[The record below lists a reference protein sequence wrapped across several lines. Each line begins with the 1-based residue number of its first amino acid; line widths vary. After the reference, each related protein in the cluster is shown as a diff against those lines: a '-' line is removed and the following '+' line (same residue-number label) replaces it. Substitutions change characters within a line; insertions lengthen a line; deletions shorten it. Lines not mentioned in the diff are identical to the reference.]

1 MAHANNLIRSIRI
14 WSALG
19 PDSLYAVRSPI
30 QLRLISSLCLLSVQA
45 TGRRHGRTG
54 YSVLPCH
61 LHKSSVRLPSGCSS
75 CLNYSCSLFLSRNSY
90 EESNWLLKPFQRSNA
105 STGKPGEHETFLL
118 HIQAGVNA
126 LRRAETVLVFSGA
139 KTERDAP
146 SSEADSYRN
155 ILVHCFGDSDVVQR
169 AMTDGRVL
177 CEDAATDSYQNLLF
191 SLIKYYEVKGKWPR
205 MITIITHSFK
215 EARFL
220 VRVIRYGLLNVDTDK
235 NRNATRTQ
243 FAGLARKYVCR
254 G

>member
-1 MAHANNLIRSIRI
+1 M
-14 WSALG
+14 
-19 PDSLYAVRSPI
+19 
-30 QLRLISSLCLLSVQA
+30 
-45 TGRRHGRTG
+45 
-54 YSVLPCH
+54 
-61 LHKSSVRLPSGCSS
+61 
-75 CLNYSCSLFLSRNSY
+75 SRNPDQ
-90 EESNWLLKPFQRSNA
+90 ESSWLLKPFQRSNA

-155 ILVHCFGDSDVVQR
+155 ILVHCFGDSDVVQQ
-169 AMTDGRVL
+169 AMTDGRIL

-205 MITIITHSFK
+205 MISVITHSFK

-220 VRVIRYGLLNVDTDK
+220 VRVIRYGLLNVSADK

-243 FAGLARKYVCR
+243 FAGPARRYVCR